1 MKSLKQNI
9 RRVLK
14 ERINVSYRIAT
25 KELDKEVMNKRLFIE
40 VITQLKEIE
49 DRKDFL
55 ADEIG
60 LDMTAYEDQFF
71 AVIENLFRFTFNKEQ
86 VALIKMYLYQLMP
99 DSDWDGTIVL
109 EVGKKEA
116 TVAFKTPAEV
126 WNVVKNIK

>member
-14 ERINVSYRIAT
+14 ERINVSYRIST